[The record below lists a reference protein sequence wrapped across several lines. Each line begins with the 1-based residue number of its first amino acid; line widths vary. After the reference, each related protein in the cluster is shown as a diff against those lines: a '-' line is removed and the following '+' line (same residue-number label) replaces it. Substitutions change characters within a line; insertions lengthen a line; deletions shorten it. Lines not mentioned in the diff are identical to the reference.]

1 MTMPRLSGHETL
13 RGLRHLQDDV
23 TVILSSGYS
32 EQVARDQVA
41 DEPISGFLQKPYSP
55 ADLLAKV
62 RETLGNP

>member
-13 RGLRHLQDDV
+13 
-23 TVILSSGYS
+23 ILSSGYS
-32 EQVARDQVA
+32 EEVARDQVA